1 MHISLNV
8 VLKFMVICSN
18 ATGILSPACQM
29 QLSVICLKEVIKAI
43 KMR

>member
-1 MHISLNV
+1 MHICLNV
-8 VLKFMVICSN
+8 VPKFMVIYIN

-29 QLSVICLKEVIKAI
+29 QLSVICLKEVIKAR